1 MPHNYRSHPSKFR
14 QRDFWLPH
22 EAPGSRHG
30 VTITICSLLFIL
42 IVFMYLLISKND
54 TTEYATRDQVDKIE
68 THLFQLEERLVWTDE
83 KIDTMQAVAEAA
95 AMRVIDEKTVTDSM
109 SKPEMAKESEPEQQ
123 VPDESKVTK
132 PPQEKPEVEIAVAKT
147 SPDISSQPKE
157 IPVIQPKIKKKK
169 LNVVIMG

>member
-1 MPHNYRSHPSKFR
+1 M
-14 QRDFWLPH
+14 
-22 EAPGSRHG
+22 
-30 VTITICSLLFIL
+30 
-42 IVFMYLLISKND
+42 
-54 TTEYATRDQVDKIE
+54 
-68 THLFQLEERLVWTDE
+68 FQLEERLVWTDE